1 MDMTALVSDASL
13 EVAVIGCGR
22 MGTNFS
28 RTGREMLPPG
38 WAPASHAEAVRK
50 IPGLKLTAVCDP
62 DPLRLADAVERF
74 PGVIGYADPEA
85 LFREQRPD
93 IVTIATRTPQR
104 RELILLAAQHGV
116 RALHIEKPLARSL
129 AECGEILNEIE
140 TRGIKLS
147 YGTTR
152 RYMSAYREAGNLVRG
167 GAIGELR
174 HIAIEH
180 GRDLLLWGHPHSVDL
195 LLFFSGCSEVD
206 YVQGNLR
213 IDPIDVAESIV
224 DADPVLESATVRFG
238 NGIIGTI
245 TQSGGLN
252 VRLTG
257 TEGTL
262 AVLADGTEIELRRRG
277 QGNAYF
283 LEKVVPEITSPNSGT
298 ETAFLELLAALRSG
312 GTLSIS
318 PDIIRLNQ
326 KILLSIAYS
335 SILGGTRIALDE
347 IGAEFA
353 VTGRYGS
360 LYA

>member
-1 MDMTALVSDASL
+1 MDMNALVSDTSL
-13 EVAVIGCGR
+13 KVAVIGCGR

-38 WAPASHAEAVRK
+38 WAPASHAEAVLK
-50 IPGLKLTAVCDP
+50 IPGLELTAVCDP
-62 DPLRLADAVERF
+62 DPLRLADAIARF
-74 PGVIGYADPEA
+74 PGVTGYADPES
-85 LFREQRPD
+85 LFRQQCPD

-104 RELILLAAQHGV
+104 RELIFLAAKHGV
-116 RALHIEKPLARSL
+116 KALHIEKPLARNL
-129 AECGEILNEIE
+129 TECGDILNEIE
-140 TRGIKLS
+140 ARDIKLS

-152 RYMSAYREAGNLVRG
+152 RYMGVYREAGKLVRN

-180 GRDLLLWGHPHSVDL
+180 GRDLLLWGHPHSIDL
-195 LLFFSGCSEVD
+195 LLFFSDCNKID
-206 YVQGNLR
+206 YVQGNLH
-213 IDPIDVAESIV
+213 IDPVDVRGSIV
-224 DADPVLESATVRFG
+224 DSDPVLESASIRFG

-277 QGNAYF
+277 QGSAYF
-283 LEKVVPEITSPNSGT
+283 LEKVVSEITSANSGT
-298 ETAFLELLAALRSG
+298 ETAFLELLAALRFGRS
-312 GTLSIS
+312 LSIS
-318 PDIIRLNQ
+318 PDDIRLNQ
-326 KILLSIAYS
+326 QILLSIAYS
-335 SILGGTRIALDE
+335 SVKGGVRIALDE
-347 IGAEFA
+347 ITAEFT